1 MVYILTAGLLTHG
14 FAPFICLPAF
24 RRMQWHDAI
33 GVTRMSG
40 NPLTVAGAA
49 TALGDNHHPHRVP
62 Y

>member
-1 MVYILTAGLLTHG
+1 
-14 FAPFICLPAF
+14 
-24 RRMQWHDAI
+24 MQWHDAI